1 MSTVEMDQA
10 APESAAHHPLPDP
23 GESVPRL
30 ALPTI
35 GIFLATL
42 TAFVGSTT
50 AYISGW
56 IPFWVTI
63 PVNAAVTFV
72 MFTVVHDAS
81 HYAISSIRWVNGLF
95 GRLAWLFVGPVV
107 AFPAFGYIH
116 IQHHRHSNDDEQDP
130 DTFASHGSL
139 WVLPLRWSMVEY
151 FYIKYYLPRGRSRP
165 VIEVAETLVMMT
177 LFLTG
182 LIVAIV
188 TGNFWTLAI
197 VFLIPQRIGL
207 TVLAWWFDWLPH
219 HGLEDTQRSNRYRA
233 TRNRVGAE
241 WLFTPVLLSQNYHL
255 VHHLHPSVPFYR
267 YLRTWRRNEEAY
279 LERNAAISTVFGQ
292 QLNPDEYRQWKELNG
307 RLARLLPVRMPARS
321 SSPHAVL
328 HRIPVASVDPITA
341 DATLVTF
348 AVPEALRDAFRFEPG
363 QHVTVR
369 TDLGGQGIRRNYSI
383 CAPATRA
390 QLRIAVKHIPGGA
403 FSTFVAN
410 ELKAG
415 DVLELM
421 TPTGRFGTPL
431 DPLHR
436 KHYVGLVAGSGITPV
451 LSILATTLE
460 IETES
465 RFTLIYG
472 NRTKES
478 TMFRAELDRLESRY
492 ADRLEILHVLSSEP
506 LHTPELRG
514 RIDRDKLTRWLTST
528 LRPAGVDEWFICG
541 PLAMATAVRETLI
554 EHGVDSERIHLELF
568 YGFDTPPGDPSLL
581 CGSHRHLHA
590 VRAAGDIRSGARRL
604 DSGRGAGAAQRCAV
618 CVHGRRMRHLPSQTD
633 RGQRRDGPQ
642 LRPPEG
648 GAGCRLHPDLPVTPD
663 DTIRRRRLRRLGS
676 WRRPILAP
684 TVNLTTRHADSPS
697 CGSLSALMGA
707 IPPPASRHRR
717 GQRTCPGGTRA
728 AHW

>member
-1 MSTVEMDQA
+1 MSTIGGIDHA
-10 APESAAHHPLPDP
+10 APESAAHHALPDP
-23 GESVPRL
+23 GESVPKL
-30 ALPTI
+30 ALPTVV
-35 GIFLATL
+35 IFLGAL
-42 TAFVGSTT
+42 SAFVLSTFG
-50 AYISGW
+50 YIEGHINGW
-56 IPFWVTI
+56 APLWITI
-63 PVNAAVTFV
+63 PVNATVTFV

-81 HYAISSIRWVNGLF
+81 HYSISSTRCVNGLF

-107 AFPAFGYIH
+107 AFPSFGYIH
-116 IQHHRHSNDDEQDP
+116 IQHHRHSNDDEEDP
-130 DTFASHGSL
+130 DTFASHGWPWL
-139 WVLPLRWSMVEY
+139 LPLRWSMVEY
-151 FYIKYYLPRGRSRP
+151 FYLKYYLPRARSRP
-165 VIEVAETLVMMT
+165 VSEVAETLMMLT
-177 LFLTG
+177 LSLTG
-182 LIVAIV
+182 LTVAIV
-188 TGNFWTLAI
+188 TENFWTLAV

-219 HGLEDTQRSNRYRA
+219 HGLTDTQRTNRYRA

-267 YLRTWRRNEEAY
+267 YLRTWQRNEEAY

-292 QLNPDEYRQWKELNG
+292 QLNPDEFREWKELNG

-328 HRIPVASVDPITA
+328 HRIPVASVDPITP
-341 DATLVTF
+341 DSTLVTF
-348 AVPEALRDAFRFEPG
+348 AVPEPLRDAFRFEPG

-369 TDLGGQGIRRNYSI
+369 TDLGGEGIRRNYSI

-403 FSTFVAN
+403 FSSFVAN
-410 ELKAG
+410 DLNAG

-431 DPLHR
+431 DPLNR

-514 RIDRDKLTRWLTST
+514 RIDREKLHRWLTSG
-528 LRPAGVDEWFICG
+528 LQPGSVDEWFICG
-541 PLAMATAVRETLI
+541 PLAMTTTARDTLI
-554 EHGVDSERIHLELF
+554 EHRVDPERIHLELF
-568 YGFDTPPGDPSLL
+568 IGWPGGNTPPATG
-581 CGSHRHLHA
+581 HA
-590 VRAAGDIRSGARRL
+590 DEASTVTFTLSGQQATFDLVAGDSILEGAL
-604 DSGRGAGAAQRCAV
+604 
-618 CVHGRRMRHLPSQTD
+618 
-633 RGQRRDGPQ
+633 Q
-642 LRPPEG
+642 LRSDAPYACMG
-648 GAGCRLHPDLPVTPD
+648 GACGTCRAKLIDGEVEMDHNFALGRAEVDAGYILTCQSHPTTPFVSVD
-663 DTIRRRRLRRLGS
+663 YD
-676 WRRPILAP
+676 A
-684 TVNLTTRHADSPS
+684 
-697 CGSLSALMGA
+697 
-707 IPPPASRHRR
+707 
-717 GQRTCPGGTRA
+717 
-728 AHW
+728 

>member
-1 MSTVEMDQA
+1 MSTIEMHEA
-10 APESAAHHPLPDP
+10 APDASAHHALPDP
-23 GESVPRL
+23 GEAVPRI
-30 ALPTI
+30 ALPTV
-35 GIFLATL
+35 GIFLAAL
-42 TAFVGSTT
+42 TAFVLSTT
-50 AYISGW
+50 GYISGW
-56 IPFWVTI
+56 APVWVTI

-81 HYAISSIRWVNGLF
+81 HYSISSTRWVNGLL

-107 AFPAFGYIH
+107 AFPSFGFIH
-116 IQHHRHSNDDEQDP
+116 IQHHRHANDDDQDP
-130 DTFASHGSL
+130 DTFASHGK
-139 WVLPLRWSMVEY
+139 WWQLPLRWSLVEY
-151 FYIKYYLPRGRSRP
+151 FYLKYYLPRARSRP
-165 VIEVAETLVMMT
+165 VKEVAETLLM
-177 LFLTG
+177 LALSLTG
-182 LIVAIV
+182 LTVAIV
-188 TGNFWTLAI
+188 TGNLWILAV
-197 VFLIPQRIGL
+197 VFLIPQRIGV

-219 HGLEDTQRSNRYRA
+219 HGLADTQRTNRYRA

-267 YLRTWRRNEEAY
+267 YLRTWHRNEEAY

-292 QLNPDEYRQWKELNG
+292 QLNPDEFREWKELNG

-341 DATLVTF
+341 DSTLVTF
-348 AVPEALRDAFRFEPG
+348 AVPEALRDAFRFDPG

-410 ELKAG
+410 DLKAG

-431 DPLHR
+431 NPLSR

-451 LSILATTLE
+451 LSIVATTLE

-514 RIDRDKLTRWLTST
+514 RIDREKLTMWLASSLQPDT
-528 LRPAGVDEWFICG
+528 VDEWFICG
-541 PLAMATAVRETLI
+541 PMAMTTTVRETLL
-554 EHGVDSERIHLELF
+554 EHCVDPERIHLELF
-568 YGFDTPPGDPSLL
+568 YGYQTAPATEHSHAAATVTFTLSGEQATFDLVPGDTILE
-581 CGSHRHLHA
+581 
-590 VRAAGDIRSGARRL
+590 GAL
-604 DSGRGAGAAQRCAV
+604 
-618 CVHGRRMRHLPSQTD
+618 
-633 RGQRRDGPQ
+633 Q
-642 LRPPEG
+642 LRSDAPYACMG
-648 GAGCRLHPDLPVTPD
+648 GACGTCRAKLVEGNVAMDHNFALGQAELDAGYILTCQSHPTTPFVAVD
-663 DTIRRRRLRRLGS
+663 FD
-676 WRRPILAP
+676 A
-684 TVNLTTRHADSPS
+684 
-697 CGSLSALMGA
+697 
-707 IPPPASRHRR
+707 
-717 GQRTCPGGTRA
+717 
-728 AHW
+728 

>member
-460 IETES
+460 VETES

-568 YGFDTPPGDPSLL
+568 YGFDTPPAIRPSY
-581 CGSHRHLHA
+581 
-590 VRAAGDIRSGARRL
+590 
-604 DSGRGAGAAQRCAV
+604 AGATV
-618 CVHGRRMRHLPSQTD
+618 TFTLS
-633 RGQRRDGPQ
+633 GQRAIFDLVPGDSILEGALG
-642 LRPPEG
+642 LRSDAPYACMG
-648 GAGCRLHPDLPVTPD
+648 GACGTCRAKLIEGNVEMDHNFALRKAELDAGYILTCQSHPTTPFVAVD
-663 DTIRRRRLRRLGS
+663 YD
-676 WRRPILAP
+676 A
-684 TVNLTTRHADSPS
+684 
-697 CGSLSALMGA
+697 
-707 IPPPASRHRR
+707 
-717 GQRTCPGGTRA
+717 
-728 AHW
+728 

>member
-1 MSTVEMDQA
+1 MSTIEA
-10 APESAAHHPLPDP
+10 IGSSAPESAAHHALPDP
-23 GESVPRL
+23 GESVPKL
-30 ALPTI
+30 ALPTV
-35 GIFLATL
+35 GIFLAAL
-42 TAFVGSTT
+42 TAFVVSTVG
-50 AYISGW
+50 YINGW
-56 IPFWVTI
+56 VPIWATI

-81 HYAISSIRWVNGLF
+81 HYSISATRWVNGLL
-95 GRLAWLFVGPVV
+95 GRLAFLFVGPVV

-116 IQHHRHSNDDEQDP
+116 IQHHRHSNDDDEDP

-151 FYIKYYLPRGRSRP
+151 FYLRYYLPRARSRP
-165 VIEVAETLVMMT
+165 VAEVAETLVMLT
-177 LFLTG
+177 LSLTG
-182 LIVAIV
+182 LTIAIV
-188 TGNFWTLAI
+188 TGNLWTLAV

-207 TVLAWWFDWLPH
+207 AVLAWWFDWLPH

-279 LERNAAISTVFGQ
+279 LERDAAISTVFGQ
-292 QLNPDEYRQWKELNG
+292 QLNPDEFREWKRLNG
-307 RLARLLPVRMPARS
+307 RLSKLLPVRMPARS

-341 DATLVTF
+341 DSTLVTF
-348 AVPEALRDAFRFEPG
+348 AVPEDLRDAFRFEPG

-369 TDLGGQGIRRNYSI
+369 TDLGGQGVRRNYSI

-410 ELKAG
+410 GLQAG

-431 DPLHR
+431 DPLNQ
-436 KHYVGLVAGSGITPV
+436 KHYVGVVAGSGITPV
-451 LSILATTLE
+451 LSILATTLG

-492 ADRLEILHVLSSEP
+492 ADRLEVVHVLSNEP

-514 RIDRDKLTRWLTST
+514 RIDEEKLNGWLSSS
-528 LRPAGVDEWFICG
+528 LQPDSVDQWFICG
-541 PLAMATAVRETLI
+541 PLEMTTTVRDTLI
-554 EHGVDSERIHLELF
+554 EHRVDAERIRLELF
-568 YGFDTPPGDPSLL
+568 YGYDTPSAPADGYEAATVTFTLSGQQDTFDLTPGDSILE
-581 CGSHRHLHA
+581 
-590 VRAAGDIRSGARRL
+590 GAL
-604 DSGRGAGAAQRCAV
+604 
-618 CVHGRRMRHLPSQTD
+618 
-633 RGQRRDGPQ
+633 QRRSDVPYACM
-642 LRPPEG
+642 G
-648 GAGCRLHPDLPVTPD
+648 GACGTCRAKLVEGDATMDHNFALGRAELDAGYILTCQSHPTTPFVAVD
-663 DTIRRRRLRRLGS
+663 YD
-676 WRRPILAP
+676 A
-684 TVNLTTRHADSPS
+684 
-697 CGSLSALMGA
+697 
-707 IPPPASRHRR
+707 
-717 GQRTCPGGTRA
+717 
-728 AHW
+728 

>member
-1 MSTVEMDQA
+1 MSTIGTVDQA
-10 APESAAHHPLPDP
+10 APDSSAHHALPDP

-30 ALPTI
+30 AVPTV
-35 GIFLATL
+35 GIFLAAL
-42 TAFVGSTT
+42 TAFVLSTVG
-50 AYISGW
+50 YINGW
-56 IPFWVTI
+56 LPFWVTI
-63 PVNAAVTFV
+63 PINASVTFV

-81 HYAISSIRWVNGLF
+81 HYSISSTRWVNGLF

-107 AFPAFGYIH
+107 AFPSFGYIH

-130 DTFASHGSL
+130 DTFASHGSPWL
-139 WVLPLRWSMVEY
+139 LPLRWPMVEY
-151 FYIKYYLPRGRSRP
+151 FYLKYYLPRARSRP
-165 VIEVAETLVMMT
+165 VAEVAETLVMFT
-177 LFLTG
+177 LSMAG
-182 LIVAIV
+182 LAVAIA
-188 TGNFWTLAI
+188 TGNFWTLAV

-219 HGLEDTQRSNRYRA
+219 HGLEDTQRTNRYRA

-267 YLRTWRRNEEAY
+267 YLRTWKRNEEAY

-292 QLNPDEYRQWKELNG
+292 QLNPDEFREWKQLNG
-307 RLARLLPVRMPARS
+307 RLAKLLPVRMPARS

-341 DATLVTF
+341 DSTLVTF
-348 AVPEALRDAFRFEPG
+348 AVPEALQDAFRFEPG

-369 TDLGGQGIRRNYSI
+369 TDSVGQEGGRGVRRNYSI

-410 ELKAG
+410 DLKAG

-431 DPLHR
+431 HPLNR

-472 NRTKES
+472 NRTRES

-492 ADRLEILHVLSSEP
+492 ADRLEVLHVLSSEP

-514 RIDRDKLTRWLTST
+514 RIDAEKLNKWLTGNLQPDS
-528 LRPAGVDEWFICG
+528 VDEWFICG
-541 PLAMATAVRETLI
+541 PMEMTVAVRESLV
-554 EHGVDSERIHLELF
+554 EHCVDPEHIHLELF
-568 YGFDTPPGDPSLL
+568 YGYDTSEAPERSYEAATVTFTLSGQTATFDLVPGDSILEGAL
-581 CGSHRHLHA
+581 Q
-590 VRAAGDIRSGARRL
+590 VRDDAPYA
-604 DSGRGAGAAQRCAV
+604 C
-618 CVHGRRMRHLPSQTD
+618 M
-633 RGQRRDGPQ
+633 
-642 LRPPEG
+642 G
-648 GAGCRLHPDLPVTPD
+648 GACGTCRAKLIDGNVEMDHNFALGQAELDAGYILTCQSHPTTPFVSVD
-663 DTIRRRRLRRLGS
+663 YDR
-676 WRRPILAP
+676 
-684 TVNLTTRHADSPS
+684 
-697 CGSLSALMGA
+697 
-707 IPPPASRHRR
+707 
-717 GQRTCPGGTRA
+717 
-728 AHW
+728 